1 MFLPPNQ
8 SDDVNTARPSVKL
21 AAGKQARILV
31 NILCVVMTL
40 VGARAIAMGGWLDA
54 SLIAVGLSAALACRF
69 LLCTRRSEVAVPIL
83 LVTLAVIV
91 SMSLWFNQ
99 GLYSGGLLA
108 YPALLVVAGIIA
120 SGRLF
125 ISLLVIMLSTVAVV
139 TWTSMS
145 GLQDYQA
152 APHGL
157 GRLVVVS
164 SLLLMC
170 ASVVWVLI
178 RDLQVTRVHLDDEML
193 RVKDSQANLTHL
205 SRHDALTDLPNRLMM
220 QECFEEAIALAE
232 EDGTRVALMSFD
244 LDNFKIINDSL
255 GHAAGDEL
263 LRRIAERLKG
273 LIRGSDTVSR
283 QGGDEFLVLLGD
295 VDSRETLELVARRFQ
310 ELVARPLVLHDI
322 ELVTS
327 LSIGI
332 SVYPD
337 DGEDFGTL
345 LKKAELAM
353 YQAKAAGRNA
363 YCLFSEEMNTNT
375 YERLGIEQDLRQ
387 ALGREE
393 FKLQYQPIV
402 DLQSSDRVIA
412 VEALIR
418 WHQPERGL
426 VGPTLFV
433 GVAEQMGLIVE
444 IGEWVLHEA
453 CHQAMAW
460 RAAGL
465 PDLVM
470 SVNLSAVQLRRG
482 NLEAVVRAALIS
494 SGLPPQYLELE
505 LTESMLLQDSD
516 ASLVLLQNLKGLG
529 VKLSIDDFG
538 TGYSNLSYLQR
549 FQVDTLKIDKSFVQ
563 NLGENE
569 QHRAIVNAIIQM
581 AHSLNL
587 RTIAE
592 GIEDLPTRQLLAD
605 LGCDRGQGYLF
616 AKPLVAEDFAELAK
630 G

>member
-1 MFLPPNQ
+1 MALTSKQPAEPNAAPLPASPGKRANILI
-8 SDDVNTARPSVKL
+8 SSVCLLMVLL
-21 AAGKQARILV
+21 AARTVL
-31 NILCVVMTL
+31 L
-40 VGARAIAMGGWLDA
+40 GAWLDTG
-54 SLIAVGLSAALACRF
+54 LLAVGLSAMLVFRHLYLRKGNYQAVPF
-69 LLCTRRSEVAVPIL
+69 LLITLTL
-83 LVTLAVIV
+83 LVSI
-91 SMSLWFNQ
+91 SLWFNQ
-99 GLYSGGLLA
+99 GLFSGALLS
-108 YPALLVVAGIIA
+108 YPVVLVVAGIVA
-120 SGRLF
+120 TRTLF
-125 ISLLVIMLSTVAVV
+125 ASLLLVMLGTVAAV
-139 TWTSMS
+139 TWAALT
-145 GLQDYQA
+145 GLYDYQA
-152 APHGL
+152 VPHGI
-157 GRLVVVS
+157 GRMVVVS

-170 ASVVWVLI
+170 AAVVWWLI
-178 RDLQVTRVHLDDEML
+178 RDLEVTRVHLDDEML
-193 RVKDSQANLTHL
+193 RVRNSQADLTHL
-205 SRHDALTDLPNRLMM
+205 SKHDALTDLPNRLLM
-220 QECFEEAIALAE
+220 QERFDEAIALAE

-295 VDSRETLELVARRFQ
+295 VDTSETLELVARRFQ

-337 DGEDFGTL
+337 DGADFGTL

-353 YQAKAAGRNA
+353 YQAKASGRNA
-363 YCLFSEEMNTNT
+363 YCLFSEEMSTNT

-387 ALGREE
+387 ALRREE

-460 RAAGL
+460 RAAGM
-465 PDLVM
+465 PDMVM

-482 NLEAVVRAALIS
+482 NLEAVVRAALKS

-516 ASLVLLQNLKGLG
+516 ASLILLQNLKGLG

-581 AHSLNL
+581 AHSLDL

-592 GIEDLPTRQLLAD
+592 GIEDMATRQLLAD

-616 AKPLVAEDFAELAK
+616 AKPLTAEDFAELAAV
-630 G
+630 

>member
-1 MFLPPNQ
+1 MSLTPKQ
-8 SDDVNTARPSVKL
+8 SDEHKAANPTLSTGRHANILISVVCVLMLLL
-21 AAGKQARILV
+21 AARTVLLGAWFD
-31 NILCVVMTL
+31 TL
-40 VGARAIAMGGWLDA
+40 LIVAGLGTTLIFRHLYLHKGSRRAIP
-54 SLIAVGLSAALACRF
+54 F
-69 LLCTRRSEVAVPIL
+69 L
-83 LVTLAVIV
+83 LVTLTILV
-91 SMSLWFNQ
+91 STSLWFNQ
-99 GLYSGGLLA
+99 GLFSGALLS
-108 YPALLVVAGIIA
+108 YPVLLVVAGIVGTRA
-120 SGRLF
+120 LF
-125 ISLLVIMLSTVAVV
+125 GSLLLVMLGSVGAV
-139 TWTSMS
+139 TWASMT
-145 GLQDYQA
+145 GLHDYQA
-152 APHGL
+152 VPHGI
-157 GRLVVVS
+157 GRMVVVS

-170 ASVVWVLI
+170 AAVVWWLI
-178 RDLQVTRVHLDDEML
+178 RDLEVTRVNLDDEML
-193 RVKDSQANLTHL
+193 RVRSSQADLTHL
-205 SRHDALTDLPNRLMM
+205 SKHDALTDLPNRLLM
-220 QECFEEAIALAE
+220 QERFDEAIALAKE
-232 EDGTRVALMSFD
+232 EGTRVALMSFD

-295 VDSRETLELVARRFQ
+295 VDTSETLELVARRFQ

-337 DGEDFGTL
+337 DGTDFGTL

-387 ALGREE
+387 ALVRAE

-402 DLQSSDRVIA
+402 DLQSGRPIA
-412 VEALIR
+412 AEALIR

-453 CHQAMAW
+453 CQQAMRW
-460 RAAGL
+460 RQAGL

-482 NLEAVVRAALIS
+482 NLEAVVRSALEK
-494 SGLPPQYLELE
+494 SGLPPHCLELE

-516 ASLVLLQNLKGLG
+516 ASLILLQNLKGLG

-563 NLGENE
+563 NLGENV
-569 QHRAIVNAIIQM
+569 QHRAIVHAIIQM

-592 GIEDLPTRQLLAD
+592 GIEDQPTRQLLLD
-605 LGCDRGQGYLF
+605 LGCDLGQGYLF
-616 AKPLVAEDFAELAK
+616 ARPLAAEDFAALTCA
-630 G
+630 

>member
-1 MFLPPNQ
+1 MSFMSKKSAKHEAASLNGPLGMHAGILIYA
-8 SDDVNTARPSVKL
+8 VCGVVVLL
-21 AAGKQARILV
+21 AARTIL
-31 NILCVVMTL
+31 L
-40 VGARAIAMGGWLDA
+40 GAWLDTV
-54 SLIAVGLSAALACRF
+54 LLAVGLSATLIFRYLYLSKGNARAVPF
-69 LLCTRRSEVAVPIL
+69 LLTTLTV
-83 LVTLAVIV
+83 LVSL
-91 SMSLWFNQ
+91 SLWFNQ
-99 GLYSGGLLA
+99 GLFSGALLA
-108 YPALLVVAGIIA
+108 YPVLLVVAGIVVTRA
-120 SGRLF
+120 LF
-125 ISLLVIMLSTVAVV
+125 FSLLLVMLGTVVAV
-139 TWTSMS
+139 TWAAMT
-145 GLQDYQA
+145 GLHEYQA
-152 APHGL
+152 APHGI

-170 ASVVWVLI
+170 AAVVWWLI
-178 RDLQVTRVHLDDEML
+178 RNLEVTRVHLDDEML
-193 RVKDSQANLTHL
+193 RVQNSQADLTHL
-205 SRHDALTDLPNRLMM
+205 SMHDALTDLPNRLLM
-220 QECFEEAIALAE
+220 QERFNEAIALAE

-295 VDSRETLELVARRFQ
+295 VDTTETLELVARRFQ

-337 DGEDFGTL
+337 DGTDFGTL

-387 ALGREE
+387 ALVREE

-402 DLQSSDRVIA
+402 DLHSGLPVA

-444 IGEWVLHEA
+444 IGEWVLQEA
-453 CHQAMAW
+453 CEQAMRW
-460 RAAGL
+460 REAGL
-465 PDLVM
+465 PDLIM

-482 NLEAVVRAALIS
+482 NLEAVVKAALKD
-494 SGLPPQYLELE
+494 SGLPPHCLELE

-516 ASLVLLQNLKGLG
+516 ASLILLQNLKALG

-563 NLGENE
+563 NLGENT
-569 QHRAIVNAIIQM
+569 QHHAIVNAIIQM

-592 GIEDLPTRQLLAD
+592 GIEDQSTRQMLAE
-605 LGCDRGQGYLF
+605 LGCDLGQGYLF
-616 AKPLVAEDFAELAK
+616 AKPLAPEDFAALAA

>member
-1 MFLPPNQ
+1 MSLLPKQ
-8 SDDVNTARPSVKL
+8 SSDHGAASSTASR
-21 AAGKQARILV
+21 GKHANLLI
-31 NILCVVMTL
+31 TL
-40 VGARAIAMGGWLDA
+40 VCLLLVLLGARTALLGAWLDTI
-54 SLIAVGLSAALACRF
+54 LIACGLGTTLIFRYLYLGRGSLGALPF
-69 LLCTRRSEVAVPIL
+69 L
-83 LVTLAVIV
+83 LVTLTLLV
-91 SMSLWFNQ
+91 STSLWFNQ
-99 GLYSGGLLA
+99 GLFSG
-108 YPALLVVAGIIA
+108 ALLSYPVLLMVAGIVA
-120 SGRLF
+120 TRKLF
-125 ISLLVIMLSTVAVV
+125 GSLLLIMLGTVTAV
-139 TWTSMS
+139 TWAAVT
-145 GLQDYQA
+145 GVHDYQA
-152 APHGL
+152 VPHGL
-157 GRLVVVS
+157 GRLVVVG
-164 SLLLMC
+164 SLLLTC
-170 ASVVWVLI
+170 AAVVWWLI
-178 RDLQVTRVHLDDEML
+178 RDLEVTRVHLDDEML
-193 RVKDSQANLTHL
+193 RVRNSQADLTHL
-205 SRHDALTDLPNRLMM
+205 SKHDALTDLPNRLLM
-220 QECFEEAIALAE
+220 QERFTEAIALAE

-295 VDSRETLELVARRFQ
+295 VDTPETLELVARRFQ

-337 DGEDFGTL
+337 DGTDFGTL

-387 ALGREE
+387 ALIREE

-402 DLQSSDRVIA
+402 DLESGRPVA
-412 VEALIR
+412 AEALIR

-453 CHQAMAW
+453 CQQAMRW
-460 RAAGL
+460 RQAGL

-482 NLEAVVRAALIS
+482 NLEAVVRAALAN
-494 SGLPPQYLELE
+494 SGLPPHCLELE

-516 ASLVLLQNLKGLG
+516 ASLILLQNLKGLG

-563 NLGENE
+563 NLGENA
-569 QHRAIVNAIIQM
+569 QHRAIVHAIIQM
-581 AHSLNL
+581 AHSLDL

-592 GIEDLPTRQLLAD
+592 GIEDQATRKLLLD
-605 LGCDRGQGYLF
+605 QGCDLGQGYLF
-616 AKPLVAEDFAELAK
+616 AKPLAAEDFAVLASA
-630 G
+630 

>member
-1 MFLPPNQ
+1 MSFMSKKSAKHEAASPNGPLGMHAGILIYA
-8 SDDVNTARPSVKL
+8 VCGVVVLL
-21 AAGKQARILV
+21 AARTIL
-31 NILCVVMTL
+31 L
-40 VGARAIAMGGWLDA
+40 GAWLDTV
-54 SLIAVGLSAALACRF
+54 LLAVGLSATLIFRYLYLSKGKARAVPF
-69 LLCTRRSEVAVPIL
+69 LLTTLTV
-83 LVTLAVIV
+83 LVSL
-91 SMSLWFNQ
+91 SLWFNQ
-99 GLYSGGLLA
+99 GLFSGALLA
-108 YPALLVVAGIIA
+108 YPVLLVVAGIVVTRA
-120 SGRLF
+120 LF
-125 ISLLVIMLSTVAVV
+125 FSLLLVMLGTVVAV
-139 TWTSMS
+139 TWAAMT
-145 GLQDYQA
+145 GLHEYQA
-152 APHGL
+152 APHGI

-170 ASVVWVLI
+170 AAVVWWLI
-178 RDLQVTRVHLDDEML
+178 RNLEVTRVHLDDEML
-193 RVKDSQANLTHL
+193 RVQNSQADLTHL
-205 SRHDALTDLPNRLMM
+205 SMHDALTDLPNRLLM
-220 QECFEEAIALAE
+220 QERFNEAIALAE

-295 VDSRETLELVARRFQ
+295 VDTTETLELVARRFQ

-337 DGEDFGTL
+337 DGTDFGTL

-387 ALGREE
+387 ALVREE

-402 DLQSSDRVIA
+402 DLHSGLPVA

-444 IGEWVLHEA
+444 IGEWVLQEA
-453 CHQAMAW
+453 CEQAMRW
-460 RAAGL
+460 REAGL
-465 PDLVM
+465 PDLIM

-482 NLEAVVRAALIS
+482 NLEAVVKAALRD
-494 SGLPPQYLELE
+494 SGLPPHCLELE

-516 ASLVLLQNLKGLG
+516 ASLILLQNLKALG

-563 NLGENE
+563 NLGENT
-569 QHRAIVNAIIQM
+569 QHHAIVNAIIQM

-592 GIEDLPTRQLLAD
+592 GIEDQSTRQMLAE
-605 LGCDRGQGYLF
+605 LGCDLGQGYLF
-616 AKPLVAEDFAELAK
+616 AKPLVPEDFAALAAS
-630 G
+630 

>member
-1 MFLPPNQ
+1 MSLLPKQ
-8 SDDVNTARPSVKL
+8 SNDHGAASSTASR
-21 AAGKQARILV
+21 GKHANLLI
-31 NILCVVMTL
+31 TL
-40 VGARAIAMGGWLDA
+40 VCVLLVLLGARTALLGAWLDTI
-54 SLIAVGLSAALACRF
+54 LIACGLGTTLIFRYLYLGRGSLGALPF
-69 LLCTRRSEVAVPIL
+69 L
-83 LVTLAVIV
+83 LVTLTLLV
-91 SMSLWFNQ
+91 STSLWFNQ
-99 GLYSGGLLA
+99 GLFSG
-108 YPALLVVAGIIA
+108 ALLSYPVLLMVAGIVA
-120 SGRLF
+120 TRKLF
-125 ISLLVIMLSTVAVV
+125 GSLLLIMLGTVTAV
-139 TWTSMS
+139 TWAAVT
-145 GLQDYQA
+145 GVHDYQA
-152 APHGL
+152 VPHGL
-157 GRLVVVS
+157 GRLVVVG
-164 SLLLMC
+164 SLLLTC
-170 ASVVWVLI
+170 AAVVWWLI
-178 RDLQVTRVHLDDEML
+178 RDLEVTRVHLDDEML
-193 RVKDSQANLTHL
+193 RVRNSQADLTHL
-205 SRHDALTDLPNRLMM
+205 SKHDALTDLPNRLLM
-220 QECFEEAIALAE
+220 QERFTEAIALAE

-295 VDSRETLELVARRFQ
+295 VDTPETLELVARRFQ

-337 DGEDFGTL
+337 DGTDFGTL

-387 ALGREE
+387 ALIREE

-402 DLQSSDRVIA
+402 DLESGRPVA
-412 VEALIR
+412 AEALIR

-453 CHQAMAW
+453 CQQAMRW
-460 RAAGL
+460 RQAGL

-482 NLEAVVRAALIS
+482 NLEAVVRAALAN
-494 SGLPPQYLELE
+494 SGLPPHCLELE

-516 ASLVLLQNLKGLG
+516 ASLILLQNLKGLG

-563 NLGENE
+563 NLGENA
-569 QHRAIVNAIIQM
+569 QHRAIVHAIIQM
-581 AHSLNL
+581 AHSLDL

-592 GIEDLPTRQLLAD
+592 GIEDQATRKLLLD
-605 LGCDRGQGYLF
+605 QGCDLGQGYLF
-616 AKPLVAEDFAELAK
+616 AKPLAAEDFAVLASA
-630 G
+630 

>member
-1 MFLPPNQ
+1 MSKKSAKHEAASPNGPLGMHAGILIHA
-8 SDDVNTARPSVKL
+8 VCGVVVLL
-21 AAGKQARILV
+21 AARTIL
-31 NILCVVMTL
+31 L
-40 VGARAIAMGGWLDA
+40 GAWLDTV
-54 SLIAVGLSAALACRF
+54 LLAVGLSATLIFRYLYLSKGNARAVPF
-69 LLCTRRSEVAVPIL
+69 LLTTLTV
-83 LVTLAVIV
+83 LVSL
-91 SMSLWFNQ
+91 SLWFNQ
-99 GLYSGGLLA
+99 GLFSGALLA
-108 YPALLVVAGIIA
+108 YPVLLVVAGIVVTRA
-120 SGRLF
+120 LF
-125 ISLLVIMLSTVAVV
+125 FSLLLVMLGTVVAV
-139 TWTSMS
+139 TWAAMT
-145 GLQDYQA
+145 GLHEYQA
-152 APHGL
+152 VPHGI

-170 ASVVWVLI
+170 AAVVWWLI
-178 RDLQVTRVHLDDEML
+178 RNLEVTRVHLDDEML
-193 RVKDSQANLTHL
+193 RVQNSQADLTHL
-205 SRHDALTDLPNRLMM
+205 SMHDALTDLPNRLLM
-220 QECFEEAIALAE
+220 QERFNEAIALAE

-295 VDSRETLELVARRFQ
+295 VDTTETLELVARRFQ

-337 DGEDFGTL
+337 DGTDFGTL

-387 ALGREE
+387 ALVREE

-402 DLQSSDRVIA
+402 DLHSGLPVA

-444 IGEWVLHEA
+444 IGEWVLQEA
-453 CHQAMAW
+453 CEQAMRW
-460 RAAGL
+460 REAGL
-465 PDLVM
+465 PDLIM

-482 NLEAVVRAALIS
+482 NLEAVVKAALKD
-494 SGLPPQYLELE
+494 SGLPPHCLELE

-516 ASLVLLQNLKGLG
+516 ASLILLQNLKALG

-563 NLGENE
+563 NLGENT
-569 QHRAIVNAIIQM
+569 QHHAIVNAIVQM

-592 GIEDLPTRQLLAD
+592 GIEDQSTRQMLAE
-605 LGCDRGQGYLF
+605 LGCDLGQGYLF
-616 AKPLVAEDFAELAK
+616 AKPLAPEDFAALAAS
-630 G
+630 

>member
-1 MFLPPNQ
+1 MSKKSAKHEAASPNGPLGMHAGILIYA
-8 SDDVNTARPSVKL
+8 VCGVVVLL
-21 AAGKQARILV
+21 AARTIL
-31 NILCVVMTL
+31 L
-40 VGARAIAMGGWLDA
+40 GAWLDTV
-54 SLIAVGLSAALACRF
+54 LLAVGLSATLIFRYLYLSKGKARAVPF
-69 LLCTRRSEVAVPIL
+69 LLTTLTV
-83 LVTLAVIV
+83 LVSL
-91 SMSLWFNQ
+91 SLWFNQ
-99 GLYSGGLLA
+99 GLFSGALLA
-108 YPALLVVAGIIA
+108 YPVLLVVAGIVVTRA
-120 SGRLF
+120 LF
-125 ISLLVIMLSTVAVV
+125 FSLLLVMLGTVVAV
-139 TWTSMS
+139 TWAAMT
-145 GLQDYQA
+145 GLHEYQA
-152 APHGL
+152 APHGI

-170 ASVVWVLI
+170 AAVVWWLI
-178 RDLQVTRVHLDDEML
+178 RNLEVTRVHLDDEML
-193 RVKDSQANLTHL
+193 RVQNSQADLTHL
-205 SRHDALTDLPNRLMM
+205 SMHDALTDLPNRLLM
-220 QECFEEAIALAE
+220 QERFNEAIALAE

-295 VDSRETLELVARRFQ
+295 VDTTETLELVARRFQ

-337 DGEDFGTL
+337 DGTDFGTL

-387 ALGREE
+387 ALVREE

-402 DLQSSDRVIA
+402 DLHSGLPVA

-444 IGEWVLHEA
+444 IGEWVLQEA
-453 CHQAMAW
+453 CEQAMRW
-460 RAAGL
+460 REAGL
-465 PDLVM
+465 PDLIM

-482 NLEAVVRAALIS
+482 NLEAVVKAALRD
-494 SGLPPQYLELE
+494 SGLPPHCLELE

-516 ASLVLLQNLKGLG
+516 ASLILLQNLKALG

-563 NLGENE
+563 NLGENT
-569 QHRAIVNAIIQM
+569 QHHAIVNAIIQM

-592 GIEDLPTRQLLAD
+592 GIEDQSTRQMLAE
-605 LGCDRGQGYLF
+605 LGCDLGQGYLF
-616 AKPLVAEDFAELAK
+616 AKPLVPEDFAALAAS
-630 G
+630 

>member
-1 MFLPPNQ
+1 MSKKSAKHEAASLNGPLGMHAGILIYA
-8 SDDVNTARPSVKL
+8 VCGVVVLL
-21 AAGKQARILV
+21 AARTIL
-31 NILCVVMTL
+31 L
-40 VGARAIAMGGWLDA
+40 GAWLDTV
-54 SLIAVGLSAALACRF
+54 LLAVGLSATLIFRYLYLSKGNARAVPF
-69 LLCTRRSEVAVPIL
+69 LLTTLTV
-83 LVTLAVIV
+83 LVSL
-91 SMSLWFNQ
+91 SLWFNQ
-99 GLYSGGLLA
+99 GLFSGALLA
-108 YPALLVVAGIIA
+108 YPVLLVVAGIVVTRA
-120 SGRLF
+120 LF
-125 ISLLVIMLSTVAVV
+125 FSLLLVMLGTVVAV
-139 TWTSMS
+139 TWAAMT
-145 GLQDYQA
+145 GLHEYQA
-152 APHGL
+152 APHGI

-170 ASVVWVLI
+170 AAVVWWLI
-178 RDLQVTRVHLDDEML
+178 RNLEVTRVHLDDEML
-193 RVKDSQANLTHL
+193 RVQNSQADLTHL
-205 SRHDALTDLPNRLMM
+205 SMHDALTDLPNRLLM
-220 QECFEEAIALAE
+220 QERFNEAIALAE

-295 VDSRETLELVARRFQ
+295 VDTTETLELVARRFQ

-337 DGEDFGTL
+337 DGTDFGTL

-387 ALGREE
+387 ALVREE

-402 DLQSSDRVIA
+402 DLHSGLPVA

-444 IGEWVLHEA
+444 IGEWVLQEA
-453 CHQAMAW
+453 CEQAMRW
-460 RAAGL
+460 REAGL
-465 PDLVM
+465 PDLIM

-482 NLEAVVRAALIS
+482 NLEAVVKAALKD
-494 SGLPPQYLELE
+494 SGLPPHCLELE

-516 ASLVLLQNLKGLG
+516 ASLILLQNLKALG

-563 NLGENE
+563 NLGENT
-569 QHRAIVNAIIQM
+569 QHHAIVNAIIQM

-592 GIEDLPTRQLLAD
+592 GIEDQSTRQMLAE
-605 LGCDRGQGYLF
+605 LGCDLGQGYLF
-616 AKPLVAEDFAELAK
+616 AKPLAPEDFAALAA

>member
-1 MFLPPNQ
+1 M
-8 SDDVNTARPSVKL
+8 SL
-21 AAGKQARILV
+21 APKQFDEHDRGCSLTSTEKHINVL
-31 NILCVVMTL
+31 IHFLCVLMLLL
-40 VGARAIAMGGWLDA
+40 VARTVLLGAWLDTV
-54 SLIAVGLSAALACRF
+54 LIALGLG
-69 LLCTRRSEVAVPIL
+69 
-83 LVTLAVIV
+83 VTLASRHYFLRRGGHRALPFLLISLTLLV
-91 SMSLWFNQ
+91 SVSLWFNQ
-99 GLYSGGLLA
+99 GLFSG
-108 YPALLVVAGIIA
+108 ALLSYPVLLVAAGIA
-120 SGRLF
+120 ATRALF
-125 ISLLVIMLSTVAVV
+125 GSLLVLMLVSVAAV
-139 TWTSMS
+139 TWSAMS
-145 GLQDYQA
+145 GLNDYRA
-152 APHGL
+152 VPHGI

-164 SLLLMC
+164 SLLVMC
-170 ASVVWVLI
+170 AAVVWWLI
-178 RDLQVTRVHLDDEML
+178 RDLELTRVHLDDEML
-193 RVKDSQANLTHL
+193 RVRNSEADLTHL
-205 SRHDALTDLPNRLMM
+205 SKHDALTDLPNRLLML
-220 QECFEEAIALAE
+220 ERFDEAIALADE
-232 EDGTRVALMSFD
+232 EGARVALMSFD
-244 LDNFKIINDSL
+244 LDNFKLINDSL

-295 VDSRETLELVARRFQ
+295 VDTRETLGLVARRFQ

-337 DGEDFGTL
+337 DGTEFGTL

-363 YCLFSEEMNTNT
+363 YCLFSEEMDTNT

-387 ALGREE
+387 ALVREE
-393 FKLQYQPIV
+393 FRLQYQPIV
-402 DLQSSDRVIA
+402 DIHSGRPVA

-453 CHQAMAW
+453 CQQAVRW
-460 RAAGL
+460 REAGL
-465 PDLVM
+465 PELVM

-482 NLEAVVRAALIS
+482 NLEAVVKAALKE
-494 SGLPPQYLELE
+494 SGLPPQRLELE

-516 ASLVLLQNLKGLG
+516 ASLILLQNLKGLG
-529 VKLSIDDFG
+529 VRLSIDDFG

-563 NLGENE
+563 NLGDNP
-569 QHRAIVNAIIQM
+569 QHRAIVNAIVHM

-587 RTIAE
+587 RAIAE
-592 GIEDLPTRQLLAD
+592 GIEDQPTRQLLAD
-605 LGCDRGQGYLF
+605 LGCDLGQGYLF
-616 AKPLVAEDFAELAK
+616 SKPLSADDFARLI
-630 G
+630 GS

>member
-1 MFLPPNQ
+1 MSKKSAKHEAASPNGPLGMHAGILIYA
-8 SDDVNTARPSVKL
+8 VCGVVVLL
-21 AAGKQARILV
+21 AARTIL
-31 NILCVVMTL
+31 L
-40 VGARAIAMGGWLDA
+40 GAWLDTV
-54 SLIAVGLSAALACRF
+54 LLAVGLSATLIFRYLYLSKGKARAVPF
-69 LLCTRRSEVAVPIL
+69 LLTTLTV
-83 LVTLAVIV
+83 LVSL
-91 SMSLWFNQ
+91 SLWFNQ
-99 GLYSGGLLA
+99 GLFSGALLA
-108 YPALLVVAGIIA
+108 YPVLLVVAGIVVTRA
-120 SGRLF
+120 LF
-125 ISLLVIMLSTVAVV
+125 FSLLLVMLGTVVAV
-139 TWTSMS
+139 TWAAMT
-145 GLQDYQA
+145 GLHEYQA
-152 APHGL
+152 APHGI

-170 ASVVWVLI
+170 AAVVWWLI
-178 RDLQVTRVHLDDEML
+178 RNLEVTRVHLDDEML
-193 RVKDSQANLTHL
+193 RVQNSQADLTHL
-205 SRHDALTDLPNRLMM
+205 SMHDALTDLPNRLLM
-220 QECFEEAIALAE
+220 QERFNEAIALAE

-295 VDSRETLELVARRFQ
+295 VDTTETLELVARRFQ

-337 DGEDFGTL
+337 DGTDFGTL

-387 ALGREE
+387 ALVREE

-402 DLQSSDRVIA
+402 DLHSGLPVA

-444 IGEWVLHEA
+444 IGEWVLQEA
-453 CHQAMAW
+453 CEQAMRW
-460 RAAGL
+460 REAGL
-465 PDLVM
+465 PDLIM

-482 NLEAVVRAALIS
+482 NLEAVVKAALRD
-494 SGLPPQYLELE
+494 SGLPPHCLELE

-516 ASLVLLQNLKGLG
+516 ASLILLQNLKALG

-563 NLGENE
+563 NLGENT
-569 QHRAIVNAIIQM
+569 QHHAIVNAIIQM

-592 GIEDLPTRQLLAD
+592 GIEDQSTRQMLAE
-605 LGCDRGQGYLF
+605 LGCDLGQGYLF
-616 AKPLVAEDFAELAK
+616 AKPLAPEDFAALAA

>member
-1 MFLPPNQ
+1 MSLLPKQ
-8 SDDVNTARPSVKL
+8 SNDHGAASSTASR
-21 AAGKQARILV
+21 GKHANLLI
-31 NILCVVMTL
+31 TL
-40 VGARAIAMGGWLDA
+40 VCVLLVLLGARTALLGAWLDTI
-54 SLIAVGLSAALACRF
+54 LIACGLGTTLIFRYLYLGRGSLGALPF
-69 LLCTRRSEVAVPIL
+69 L
-83 LVTLAVIV
+83 LVTLTLLV
-91 SMSLWFNQ
+91 STSLWFNQ
-99 GLYSGGLLA
+99 GLFSG
-108 YPALLVVAGIIA
+108 ALLSYPVLLMVAGIVA
-120 SGRLF
+120 TRKLF
-125 ISLLVIMLSTVAVV
+125 GSLLLIMLGTVTAV
-139 TWTSMS
+139 TWAAVT
-145 GLQDYQA
+145 GLHDYQA
-152 APHGL
+152 VPHGL
-157 GRLVVVS
+157 GRLVVVG
-164 SLLLMC
+164 SLLLTC
-170 ASVVWVLI
+170 AAVVWWLI
-178 RDLQVTRVHLDDEML
+178 RDLEVTRVHLDDEML
-193 RVKDSQANLTHL
+193 RVRNSQADLTHL
-205 SRHDALTDLPNRLMM
+205 SKHDALTDLPNRLLM
-220 QECFEEAIALAE
+220 QERFTEAIALAE

-295 VDSRETLELVARRFQ
+295 VDTPETLELVARRFQ

-337 DGEDFGTL
+337 DGTDFGTL

-387 ALGREE
+387 ALIREE

-402 DLQSSDRVIA
+402 DLESGRPVA
-412 VEALIR
+412 AEALIR

-453 CHQAMAW
+453 CQQAMRW
-460 RAAGL
+460 RQAGL

-482 NLEAVVRAALIS
+482 NLEAVVRAALAN
-494 SGLPPQYLELE
+494 SGLPPHCLELE

-516 ASLVLLQNLKGLG
+516 ASLILLQNLKGLG

-563 NLGENE
+563 NLGENA
-569 QHRAIVNAIIQM
+569 QHRAIVHAIIQM
-581 AHSLNL
+581 AHSLDL

-592 GIEDLPTRQLLAD
+592 GIEDQATRKLLLD
-605 LGCDRGQGYLF
+605 QGCDLGQGYLF
-616 AKPLVAEDFAELAK
+616 AKPLAAEDFAVLASA
-630 G
+630 

>member
-1 MFLPPNQ
+1 MSLLPKQ
-8 SDDVNTARPSVKL
+8 SNDHGAASSTASR
-21 AAGKQARILV
+21 GKHANLLI
-31 NILCVVMTL
+31 TL
-40 VGARAIAMGGWLDA
+40 VCLLLVLLGARTALLGAWLDTI
-54 SLIAVGLSAALACRF
+54 LIACGLGTTLIFRYLYLGRGSLGALPF
-69 LLCTRRSEVAVPIL
+69 L
-83 LVTLAVIV
+83 LVTLTLLV
-91 SMSLWFNQ
+91 STSLWFNQ
-99 GLYSGGLLA
+99 GLFSG
-108 YPALLVVAGIIA
+108 ALLSYPVLLMVAGIVA
-120 SGRLF
+120 TRKLF
-125 ISLLVIMLSTVAVV
+125 GSLLLIMLGTVTAV
-139 TWTSMS
+139 TWAAVT
-145 GLQDYQA
+145 GLHDYQA
-152 APHGL
+152 VPHGL
-157 GRLVVVS
+157 GRLVVVG
-164 SLLLMC
+164 SLLLTC
-170 ASVVWVLI
+170 AAVVWWLI
-178 RDLQVTRVHLDDEML
+178 RDLEVTRVHLDDEML
-193 RVKDSQANLTHL
+193 RVRNSQADLTHL
-205 SRHDALTDLPNRLMM
+205 SKHDALTDLPNRLLM
-220 QECFEEAIALAE
+220 QERFTEAIALAE

-295 VDSRETLELVARRFQ
+295 VDTPETLELVARRFQ

-337 DGEDFGTL
+337 DGTDFGTL

-387 ALGREE
+387 ALIREE

-402 DLQSSDRVIA
+402 DLESGRPVA
-412 VEALIR
+412 AEALIR

-453 CHQAMAW
+453 CQQAMRW
-460 RAAGL
+460 RQAGL

-482 NLEAVVRAALIS
+482 NLEAVVRAALAN
-494 SGLPPQYLELE
+494 SGLPPHCLELE

-516 ASLVLLQNLKGLG
+516 ASLILLQNLKGLG

-563 NLGENE
+563 NLGENA
-569 QHRAIVNAIIQM
+569 QHRAIVHAIIQM
-581 AHSLNL
+581 AHSLDL

-592 GIEDLPTRQLLAD
+592 GIEDQATRKLLLD
-605 LGCDRGQGYLF
+605 QGCDLGQGYLF
-616 AKPLVAEDFAELAK
+616 AKPLAAEDFAVLASA
-630 G
+630 

>member
-1 MFLPPNQ
+1 MRKKSAQHDVAYPNG
-8 SDDVNTARPSVKL
+8 PLGKH
-21 AAGKQARILV
+21 AGVLINAV
-31 NILCVVMTL
+31 CVVMALLAARTIL
-40 VGARAIAMGGWLDA
+40 MGAWLDTV
-54 SLIAVGLSAALACRF
+54 LLAVGLSATLIFRYLYLGKGNAR
-69 LLCTRRSEVAVPIL
+69 AVPL
-83 LVTLAVIV
+83 LLATLTVLV
-91 SMSLWFNQ
+91 SLSLWFNQ
-99 GLYSGGLLA
+99 GLFSG
-108 YPALLVVAGIIA
+108 ALLSYPVLMVVAGIVVA
-120 SGRLF
+120 RAVF
-125 ISLLVIMLSTVAVV
+125 ISLLLLMLGTGVAV
-139 TWTSMS
+139 TWAAMT
-145 GLQDYQA
+145 GLHEYQA
-152 APHGL
+152 VPHGI

-170 ASVVWVLI
+170 AAVVWWLI
-178 RDLQVTRVHLDDEML
+178 RNLEVTRVHLDDEML
-193 RVKDSQANLTHL
+193 RVQNSQADLTHL
-205 SRHDALTDLPNRLMM
+205 SMHDALTDLPNRLLM
-220 QECFEEAIALAE
+220 QERFNEAIALAE

-273 LIRGSDTVSR
+273 LVRGSDTVSR

-295 VDSRETLELVARRFQ
+295 VDTTETLELVARRFQ

-337 DGEDFGTL
+337 DGTDFGTL

-387 ALGREE
+387 ALVREE

-402 DLQSSDRVIA
+402 DLNSGRPVA

-444 IGEWVLHEA
+444 IGEWVLQEA
-453 CHQAMAW
+453 CEQAMRW
-460 RAAGL
+460 REAGL
-465 PDLVM
+465 PDLIM

-482 NLEAVVRAALIS
+482 NLEAVVRAALKD
-494 SGLPPQYLELE
+494 SGLPPHCLELE

-516 ASLVLLQNLKGLG
+516 ASLILLQNLKALG

-563 NLGENE
+563 NLGENT
-569 QHRAIVNAIIQM
+569 QHHAIVNAIIQM

-592 GIEDLPTRQLLAD
+592 GIEDQATRQMLAE
-605 LGCDRGQGYLF
+605 LGCDLGQGYLF
-616 AKPLVAEDFAELAK
+616 AKPLVPEDFAALAA

>member
-1 MFLPPNQ
+1 MSLIPKQ
-8 SDDVNTARPSVKL
+8 SNDHGAASSTASP
-21 AAGKQARILV
+21 GKHANLLI
-31 NILCVVMTL
+31 TL
-40 VGARAIAMGGWLDA
+40 VCLLLVLLGARTALLGAWLDTI
-54 SLIAVGLSAALACRF
+54 LIACGLGTTLIFRYLYLGRGSLGALPF
-69 LLCTRRSEVAVPIL
+69 L
-83 LVTLAVIV
+83 LVTLTLLV
-91 SMSLWFNQ
+91 STSLWFNQ
-99 GLYSGGLLA
+99 GLFSG
-108 YPALLVVAGIIA
+108 ALLSYPVLLMVAGIVA
-120 SGRLF
+120 TRKLF
-125 ISLLVIMLSTVAVV
+125 GSLLLIMLGTVTAV
-139 TWTSMS
+139 TWAAVT
-145 GLQDYQA
+145 GLHDYQA
-152 APHGL
+152 VPHGL
-157 GRLVVVS
+157 GRLVVVG
-164 SLLLMC
+164 SLLLTC
-170 ASVVWVLI
+170 AAVVWWLI
-178 RDLQVTRVHLDDEML
+178 RDLEVTRVHLDDEML
-193 RVKDSQANLTHL
+193 RVRNSQADLTHL
-205 SRHDALTDLPNRLMM
+205 SKHDALTDLPNRLLM
-220 QECFEEAIALAE
+220 QERFTEAIALAE

-295 VDSRETLELVARRFQ
+295 VDTPETLELVARRFQ

-337 DGEDFGTL
+337 DGTDFGTL

-387 ALGREE
+387 ALIREE

-402 DLQSSDRVIA
+402 DLESGRPVA
-412 VEALIR
+412 AEALIR

-453 CHQAMAW
+453 CQQAMRW
-460 RAAGL
+460 RQAGL

-482 NLEAVVRAALIS
+482 NLEAVVRAALAN
-494 SGLPPQYLELE
+494 SGLPPHCLELE

-516 ASLVLLQNLKGLG
+516 ASLILLQNLKGLG

-563 NLGENE
+563 NLGENA
-569 QHRAIVNAIIQM
+569 QHRAIVHAIIQM
-581 AHSLNL
+581 AHSLDL

-592 GIEDLPTRQLLAD
+592 GIEDQATRKLLLD
-605 LGCDRGQGYLF
+605 QGCDLGQGYLF
-616 AKPLVAEDFAELAK
+616 AKPLAAEDFAVLASA
-630 G
+630 

>member
-1 MFLPPNQ
+1 MSLLPKQ
-8 SDDVNTARPSVKL
+8 SSDHGAASSTASR
-21 AAGKQARILV
+21 GKHANLLI
-31 NILCVVMTL
+31 TL
-40 VGARAIAMGGWLDA
+40 VCLLLVLLGARTALLGAWLDTI
-54 SLIAVGLSAALACRF
+54 LIACGLGTTLIFRYLYLGRGSLGALPF
-69 LLCTRRSEVAVPIL
+69 L
-83 LVTLAVIV
+83 LVTLTLLV
-91 SMSLWFNQ
+91 STSLWFNQ
-99 GLYSGGLLA
+99 GLFSG
-108 YPALLVVAGIIA
+108 ALLSYPVLLMVAGIVA
-120 SGRLF
+120 TRKLF
-125 ISLLVIMLSTVAVV
+125 GSLLLIMLGTVTAV
-139 TWTSMS
+139 TWAAVT
-145 GLQDYQA
+145 GVHDYQA
-152 APHGL
+152 VPHGL
-157 GRLVVVS
+157 GRLVVVG
-164 SLLLMC
+164 SLLLTC
-170 ASVVWVLI
+170 AAVVWWLI
-178 RDLQVTRVHLDDEML
+178 RDLEVTRVHLDDEML
-193 RVKDSQANLTHL
+193 RVRNSQADLTHL
-205 SRHDALTDLPNRLMM
+205 SKHDALTDLPNRLLM
-220 QECFEEAIALAE
+220 QERFTEAIALAE
-232 EDGTRVALMSFD
+232 GDGTRVALMSFD

-295 VDSRETLELVARRFQ
+295 VDTPETLELVARRFQ

-337 DGEDFGTL
+337 DGTDFGTL

-387 ALGREE
+387 ALIREE

-402 DLQSSDRVIA
+402 DLESGRPVA
-412 VEALIR
+412 AEALIR

-453 CHQAMAW
+453 CQQAMRW
-460 RAAGL
+460 RQAGL

-482 NLEAVVRAALIS
+482 NLEAVVRAALAN
-494 SGLPPQYLELE
+494 SGLPPHCLELE

-516 ASLVLLQNLKGLG
+516 ASLILLQNLKGLG

-563 NLGENE
+563 NLGENA
-569 QHRAIVNAIIQM
+569 QHRAIVHAIIQM
-581 AHSLNL
+581 AHSLDL

-592 GIEDLPTRQLLAD
+592 GIEDQATRKLLLD
-605 LGCDRGQGYLF
+605 QGCDLGQGYLF
-616 AKPLVAEDFAELAK
+616 AKPLAAEDFAVLASA
-630 G
+630 